1 MKKKKKKKKKK
12 EFFFFFFGKHKQHK
26 VSDTVVEPYNAML
39 AMHQLVDN
47 VDEVFCIDNEALYDI
62 CFRTLK
68 LTNPNYGDLNSLV
81 SRVMSG
87 ITCSLRFPGQLNS
100 DLRKL
105 ATNLIPFP
113 RMHFFLVGFAPLT
126 SRANT
131 AYTQASVAELTAQ
144 MFDSKN
150 MMAACDP
157 RNGRYLT
164 ASAIFRGPVSTKDV
178 DDHMMSVQTKNSNYF
193 VDWIPNNIKTS
204 VCDIP
209 AKGQR
214 VSSTFIGNSTSIQ
227 TLFQRVSTQFSQM
240 FKRKAFLHWYT
251 GEGMDEMEFTEAES
265 NVNDLIVEY
274 QQYQEAVVEEFAGES
289 EPQYTHKQQEAAYA
303 PESAQKE
310 TRQAEMDEN
319 Y

>member
-1 MKKKKKKKKKK
+1 
-12 EFFFFFFGKHKQHK
+12 
-26 VSDTVVEPYNAML
+26 
-39 AMHQLVDN
+39 
-47 VDEVFCIDNEALYDI
+47 
-62 CFRTLK
+62 
-68 LTNPNYGDLNSLV
+68 
-81 SRVMSG
+81 
-87 ITCSLRFPGQLNS
+87 
-100 DLRKL
+100 
-105 ATNLIPFP
+105 
-113 RMHFFLVGFAPLT
+113 
-126 SRANT
+126 
-131 AYTQASVAELTAQ
+131 

-178 DDHMMSVQTKNSNYF
+178 DDHMMTVQTKNSNYF

-274 QQYQEAVVEEFAGES
+274 QQYQEAVVEDFGGES

-303 PESAQKE
+303 PESAQKVWFFLFLLW
-310 TRQAEMDEN
+310 RKIISNLILNFFPSQKL
-319 Y
+319 